1 MAESAKRL
9 CISAVLH
16 LPHQAMGMTL
26 PDPDSPR
33 EITRVLIARKE
44 AIESE
49 MEAHI
54 SVLKANSMTLNSP
67 LVDNEGFPLSNV
79 DIYAV
84 RGARVRIIELRN
96 DLKTVT
102 DDIAKVL
109 EKVYDPSM
117 AAASSTLSESAADP
131 EVPIARVD
139 GVSPSS
145 PASEAVHYPLF
156 SPVDVRI

>member
-1 MAESAKRL
+1 VRL
-9 CISAVLH
+9 SQLNVSDLR

-33 EITRVLIARKE
+33 EIARALIARKE
-44 AIESE
+44 AIEAE
-49 MEAHI
+49 MEAHM

-102 DDIAKVL
+102 DDIAKAL
-109 EKVYDPSM
+109 EKVYDPSVM
-117 AAASSTLSESAADP
+117 AAASNALSESEAHP

-145 PASEAVHYPLF
+145 PASEAVRYSQF
-156 SPVDVRI
+156 SSY